1 MQEYIDFI
9 GRNTM
14 LSAAWLGLFVAI
26 LYTSIRS
33 LLSPIKVISNRE
45 ATLLINRENGV
56 VLDVRTIDEFAKGHI
71 VDAVNIP
78 VSQITANNLSQIEK
92 HKAVPTIVVC
102 ESGMRAP
109 AAASALSKAGFTRVF
124 VLRGGLAS
132 WRGEN
137 LPVTK
142 KH

>member
-9 GRNTM
+9 GRNPM

-137 LPVTK
+137 LPVTN

>member
-92 HKAVPTIVVC
+92 HKDVPTIVVC

-109 AAASALSKAGFTRVF
+109 AAASVLSKAGFTRVF

>member
-109 AAASALSKAGFTRVF
+109 AAASVLSKAGFTRVF

>member
-9 GRNTM
+9 GRNPM

-78 VSQITANNLSQIEK
+78 VSQITENNLSQIEK
-92 HKAVPTIVVC
+92 HKAAPSIVVC

-109 AAASALSKAGFTRVF
+109 TAASALSKAGFTRVF

>member
-9 GRNTM
+9 GRNPM

-92 HKAVPTIVVC
+92 HNAVPTIVVC

-109 AAASALSKAGFTRVF
+109 AAAGALSKAGFTRVF

>member
-9 GRNTM
+9 GRNPM

-56 VLDVRTIDEFAKGHI
+56 VVDVRTVDEFAKGHI
-71 VDAVNIP
+71 VDAVNILTT
-78 VSQITANNLSQIEK
+78 QIEANNLSQIEK
-92 HKAVPTIVVC
+92 HKDAPTIVVC

-109 AAASALSKAGFTRVF
+109 AAATALSKAGFTRVF

-142 KH
+142 KR

>member
-9 GRNTM
+9 GRNPM

-109 AAASALSKAGFTRVF
+109 AAASGLSKAGFTRVF

>member
-9 GRNTM
+9 GRNPM

-56 VLDVRTIDEFAKGHI
+56 VVDVRTVDEFAKGHI
-71 VDAVNIP
+71 VDAVNILTT
-78 VSQITANNLSQIEK
+78 QIEANNLSQIEK
-92 HKAVPTIVVC
+92 HKDAPTIVVC
-102 ESGMRAP
+102 ESGQRAQG
-109 AAASALSKAGFTRVF
+109 AAQALVKAGFKQVF
-124 VLRGGLAS
+124 ILRGGMAS
-132 WRGEN
+132 WRAES

-142 KH
+142 KR

>member
-9 GRNTM
+9 GRNPM

-45 ATLLINRENGV
+45 ATLLINRDNGV

-78 VSQITANNLSQIEK
+78 VSQITANNLSPIEK
-92 HKAVPTIVVC
+92 HKDVPTIVVC

>member
-1 MQEYIDFI
+1 MQEYIDFF
-9 GRNTM
+9 GRNPM
-14 LSAAWLGLFVAI
+14 LVAAWLGLLVALI
-26 LYTSIRS
+26 YTTVRG
-33 LLSPIKVISNRE
+33 LMSPLRQVSNTE

-56 VLDVRTIDEFAKGHI
+56 VVDVRAQEEFDRGHI

-92 HKAVPTIVVC
+92 HKDVPTIVVC

>member
-9 GRNTM
+9 GRNAM

-56 VLDVRTIDEFAKGHI
+56 VLDVRTVDEFGKGHI

>member
-9 GRNTM
+9 GRNPM

-78 VSQITANNLSQIEK
+78 VSQITANNLSPIEK
-92 HKAVPTIVVC
+92 HKDVPTIVVC

-109 AAASALSKAGFTRVF
+109 AAASVLSKAGFTRVF

>member
-1 MQEYIDFI
+1 MQEYIDFL
-9 GRNTM
+9 GRNPM
-14 LSAAWLGLFVAI
+14 LSAAWFGLFVAI
-26 LYTSIRS
+26 IYTSIRS
-33 LLSPIKVISNRE
+33 LLSPVKVIGNRE
-45 ATLLINRENGV
+45 TTLLINRESGV
-56 VLDVRTIDEFAKGHI
+56 VVDVRTPDEFSKGHI

-78 VSQITANNLSQIEK
+78 APQITANNISQIEK
-92 HKAVPTIVVC
+92 HKDAPTIVVC

>member
-9 GRNTM
+9 GRNPM

-109 AAASALSKAGFTRVF
+109 AAASVLSKAGFTRVF

>member
-1 MQEYIDFI
+1 
-9 GRNTM
+9 M

-109 AAASALSKAGFTRVF
+109 AAASALSKAGFTRLF